1 MREQYM
7 RQVEKALDLP
17 RRAKKEVLRDLGEV
31 FDSALEHGESEAE
44 VAARL
49 GSPQEFAAAAREQL
63 EPKNRSRLGWAVSG
77 ALAVVAAAVLAAYI
91 SAPKPPEDAIGWA
104 AGSTD
109 IAVAGALPNL
119 APVIGI
125 VLAAAAVANA
135 VRLIRRRGR

>member
-31 FDSALEHGESEAE
+31 FDSALEHGESEAD

-77 ALAVVAAAVLAAYI
+77 VLAVAAAAVLAAYI
-91 SAPKPPEDAIGWA
+91 SAPKPPEGAIGWA

>member
-31 FDSALEHGESEAE
+31 FDSALEHGESEAD

-77 ALAVVAAAVLAAYI
+77 VLAVAAAAVLAAYI
-91 SAPKPPEDAIGWA
+91 SAPKPPEGAIGWA
-104 AGSTD
+104 AGSTGT
-109 IAVAGALPNL
+109 AVAGAPPNL

-125 VLAAAAVANA
+125 VLAAAVANA